1 MEVFEIS
8 VSSNNEYHHFEIR
21 DYMHHD
27 GEQCKYE
34 VYKNGVFIVSFQPGP
49 HKHLHICKN
58 AGIEKEELLNQIA
71 DQLESYNL

>member
-1 MEVFEIS
+1 MEKFEIS
-8 VSSNNEYHHFEIR
+8 VTSNNQNHHFEVL

-34 VYKNGVFIVSFQPGP
+34 IFKSGVFVGSLEPGT
-49 HKHLHICKN
+49 HKHLNICKN
-58 AGIEKEELLNQIA
+58 PGIISEYLLHLVA